1 MQCCHRSAAQAG
13 ARLWGPSCHRAPLSA
28 QPLPPSCGAV
38 PALQHGPTW
47 VLPAVTHMC
56 AQNVLHRGNNAI
68 FLNYDWF
75 PNFKKAVWQAGP
87 PSKVSWKYEDVKRV
101 LLAEVLSQDPAH
113 CSVQCWLVLP
123 GQDCAFLKCSQT
135 HRAGSLTD
143 PELRNLRLNSSLA
156 GSSHTTQLIFKPILS
171 SSFAS
176 GPELLC
182 NVR

>member
-1 MQCCHRSAAQAG
+1 MQCCHRSAAQSG
-13 ARLWGPSCHRAPLSA
+13 ARLWGPSCHRAPLSV
-28 QPLPPSCGAV
+28 QLLPPSRGAV
-38 PALQHGPTW
+38 PALQHGPAW

-135 HRAGSLTD
+135 HRASSLTD
-143 PELRNLRLNSSLA
+143 PELRNLTSEF
-156 GSSHTTQLIFKPILS
+156 QLGWLIPHNPAYFQANPQFILR
-171 SSFAS
+171 FRA
-176 GPELLC
+176 
-182 NVR
+182 

>member
-1 MQCCHRSAAQAG
+1 MQCCHRSAAQSG
-13 ARLWGPSCHRAPLSA
+13 ARLWGPSCHHAPLSV
-28 QPLPPSCGAV
+28 QPLPPSRGAV
-38 PALQHGPTW
+38 PALQHGPAW
-47 VLPAVTHMC
+47 VLPAVTHTC

-135 HRAGSLTD
+135 HRASSLTD

-156 GSSHTTQLIFKPILS
+156 GSSHTTQLIFKPTLS